1 MAQRSGGKLPF
12 RRSHTLM
19 DREAPLETQQGQ
31 VHGPAPQKEEPGASL
46 KGGGQPAEKQLC

>member
-1 MAQRSGGKLPF
+1 
-12 RRSHTLM
+12 M